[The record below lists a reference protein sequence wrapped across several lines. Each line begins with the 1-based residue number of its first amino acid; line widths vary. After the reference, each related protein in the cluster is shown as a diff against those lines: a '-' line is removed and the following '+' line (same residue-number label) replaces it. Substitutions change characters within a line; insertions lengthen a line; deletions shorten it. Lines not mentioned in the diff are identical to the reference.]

1 MPKLERDNYS
11 VRRSTDVVRP
21 WIQQT
26 YPELLGRAEILDTD
40 LLKNAATGF
49 KTIYDLRTYDGGT
62 QTYNRAIDSFDAM
75 VDEIEG
81 HLQSAWTMQMAKE
94 KVDVE

>member
-1 MPKLERDNYS
+1 
-11 VRRSTDVVRP
+11 VVRS

-40 LLKNAATGF
+40 LVKNAATEF
-49 KTIYDLRTYDGGT
+49 KTIYDLRTYDGSA
-62 QTYNRAIDSFDAM
+62 QTYTRAIESFDSM

-81 HLQSAWTMQMAKE
+81 HLQNTWIAQMAKE
-94 KVDVE
+94 RANVE